1 MVEINLP
8 YDKKM
13 ITARIPDKNFIGLLE
28 SKAEHF
34 SNPYTEKETV
44 EKSLD
49 NPIGSLPLEELA
61 KGKKDIV
68 LISSDHTRPVPSHI
82 ITPIILRRIRSVN
95 KTARIRIL
103 VATGFHRPS
112 TREELIS
119 KYGKEI
125 VENEE
130 IVMHISTDDSSM
142 VKIGQLPSGAI
153 VSLIALQQKQ
163 IYCWPKDL
171 LNHTFL
177 QDFLVDV
184 NLFYLELL
192 LIKPSW
198 LTILENLLIPPT
210 HGQEI

>member
-68 LISSDHTRPVPSHI
+68 LISSDHTRVRTRSSYIRPAIPLQHPLIRTS
-82 ITPIILRRIRSVN
+82 PIR
-95 KTARIRIL
+95 
-103 VATGFHRPS
+103 H
-112 TREELIS
+112 
-119 KYGKEI
+119 
-125 VENEE
+125 
-130 IVMHISTDDSSM
+130 
-142 VKIGQLPSGAI
+142 
-153 VSLIALQQKQ
+153 
-163 IYCWPKDL
+163 
-171 LNHTFL
+171 
-177 QDFLVDV
+177 
-184 NLFYLELL
+184 
-192 LIKPSW
+192 
-198 LTILENLLIPPT
+198 LT
-210 HGQEI
+210 

>member
-1 MVEINLP
+1 M
-8 YDKKM
+8 
-13 ITARIPDKNFIGLLE
+13 
-28 SKAEHF
+28 
-34 SNPYTEKETV
+34 
-44 EKSLD
+44 
-49 NPIGSLPLEELA
+49 
-61 KGKKDIV
+61 
-68 LISSDHTRPVPSHI
+68 
-82 ITPIILRRIRSVN
+82 N

-119 KYGKEI
+119 KYGKAI

-153 VSLIALQQKQ
+153 VSLIALQREA
-163 IYCWPKDL
+163 DL
-171 LNHTFL
+171 LLAEGFIESHFL